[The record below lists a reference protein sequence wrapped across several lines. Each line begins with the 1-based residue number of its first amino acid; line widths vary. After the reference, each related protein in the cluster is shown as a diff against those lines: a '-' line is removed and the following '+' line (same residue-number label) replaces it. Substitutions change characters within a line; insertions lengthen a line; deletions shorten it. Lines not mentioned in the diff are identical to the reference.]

1 MLARALPRA
10 STMSTLTSPLS
21 VCSNP
26 LCTKMCY
33 GNKFQYCARCRIAQ
47 YCSVDCQRFAWEKH
61 KLECSEGLSRAGIN
75 LKTLVNSITTDKLDF
90 TFLIQLIG
98 KIGVTHSF
106 SFIMTE
112 TELKKTLKT
121 SKWSPTIRKEDWDIS
136 TKDKYFYDSDDS
148 DDSDYGQK
156 DIDNHAQSRRLFH
169 QLTAERVAMAHF

>member
-1 MLARALPRA
+1 
-10 STMSTLTSPLS
+10 
-21 VCSNP
+21 
-26 LCTKMCY
+26 
-33 GNKFQYCARCRIAQ
+33 
-47 YCSVDCQRFAWEKH
+47 VDCQRFAWEKH

-156 DIDNHAQSRRLFH
+156 DIDNGISVRLKVELDNGLNIYGYFFIAFG
-169 QLTAERVAMAHF
+169 TTI